1 MVHGKRT
8 LVGSAT
14 AGIIVAAIAITL
26 IVFVQTQPPQKML
39 LGVSVG
45 GPSNDLLRLEGPRG
59 ASYYQPRRSP
69 SDCIL
74 NVTLYEFS
82 SPLGPGSE
90 ADLMITLTSKRNT
103 SEVFRVYGELDSG
116 PSSCFSP
123 EELLNFTG
131 LSFADGGSEWD
142 WVGSIE
148 ANGTRSFS
156 YRIRAPRTC
165 VGTLDVGARIR
176 SSEGEYTCGLVLLSF
191 MVVPDNVLVFS
202 QSPYP
207 LGNPWGWA
215 SVSTTTSYEMGGVG
229 SEMNV
234 SVSLFGFNETDVT
247 LKLVLPS
254 KGIVLVNGQTEWAGN
269 VTHGEEVRLSTKVRF
284 PEIGTWFIYAY
295 AEKDGILLGPPTA
308 TRFIVS
314 EDIVLEYPFA

>member
-1 MVHGKRT
+1 MRL
-8 LVGSAT
+8 LVSSLTGV
-14 AGIIVAAIAITL
+14 IVACL
-26 IVFVQTQPPQKML
+26 IFSVIFFAPRYFSPKVL
-39 LGVSVG
+39 LGISVG
-45 GPSNDLLRLEGPRG
+45 GEQLEMVGPQGVAYQEAPRG
-59 ASYYQPRRSP
+59 PSP
-69 SDCIL
+69 CIL
-74 NVTLYEFS
+74 NVTLYEFTA
-82 SPLGPGSE
+82 PLGPGSE
-90 ADLMITLTSKRNT
+90 ADLMITLTSKRNM
-103 SEVFRVYGELDSG
+103 SEVFRVYGKLDSG
-116 PSSCFSP
+116 PSNCFSP

-142 WVGSIE
+142 WAGSIE
-148 ANGTRSFS
+148 PNGTRSFS

-165 VGTLDVGARIR
+165 VGVLDIGARMIR
-176 SSEGEYTCGLVLLSF
+176 SSEGECTTCGLVSLSF
-191 MVVPDNVLVFS
+191 TVVPDNVLVFS

-229 SEMNV
+229 SESNV

-254 KGIVLVNGQTEWAGN
+254 EGIVLVNGQTEWAGN

-284 PEIGTWFIYAY
+284 SEIGTWFIYAY
-295 AEKDGILLGPPTA
+295 VEKDGILLGPPTA